1 MARELDGAVYDT
13 ITTLC
18 ESGDELAE
26 EESYREAIEMYDEA
40 WRLLPEPKIDWE
52 AATWIL
58 SAIGDAHFFQR
69 DFEEAREAFMGAVR
83 APEGLGN
90 PFIHLRLG
98 QCAFELGMMSH
109 AEDELAR
116 AYICEGGKEIFANED
131 PKYFRHLQTVLEPPV
146 GQSSL

>member
-1 MARELDGAVYDT
+1 MGRELDGAIYDT
-13 ITTLC
+13 ISTLC
-18 ESGDELAE
+18 EAGDEMADDE
-26 EESYREAIEMYDEA
+26 RYRQALELYEEA
-40 WRLLPEPKIDWE
+40 WKLLPEPKIDWK

-58 SAIGDAHFFQR
+58 SSIGDAYFF
-69 DFEEAREAFMGAVR
+69 DGAFSDAMEAFTGAVR
-83 APEGLGN
+83 APDGLGN

-98 QCAFELGMMSH
+98 QCAFELGLMSR

-116 AYICEGGKEIFANED
+116 AYICEGGKEIFADED